1 MNAIFARIKE
11 PSTWAGLGM
20 FAALFGVPT
29 STFGLI
35 QQIAMGVAGLAAVV
49 MPENKG

>member
-1 MNAIFARIKE
+1 MNAILNRMRE

-20 FAALFGVPT
+20 FAAIFGVPT
-29 STFGLI
+29 TTFGLI
-35 QQIAMGVAGLAAVV
+35 QQVAMGVAGLAAVV